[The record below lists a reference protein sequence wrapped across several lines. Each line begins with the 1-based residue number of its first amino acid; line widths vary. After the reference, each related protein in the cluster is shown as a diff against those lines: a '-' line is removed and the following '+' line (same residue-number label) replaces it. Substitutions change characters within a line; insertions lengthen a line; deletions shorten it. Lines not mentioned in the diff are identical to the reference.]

1 MAAAKEST
9 KGQTEKQEA
18 PEAKA
23 LREITQTVEEM
34 GRDFGGIPAP
44 ITERII
50 RLRKLCGLVV

>member
-34 GRDFGGIPAP
+34 GRDFTALGGP
-44 ITERII
+44 
-50 RLRKLCGLVV
+50 